1 MRTEEVPWIPERSL
15 RLQLDANVLEFR
27 CAGIIPRK
35 AAFLN
40 VEERWWLRNPGVTA

>member
-27 CAGIIPRK
+27 CAGIIPREAGFADGCGNLP
-35 AAFLN
+35 AA
-40 VEERWWLRNPGVTA
+40 